1 MNKKISLTKLAK
13 DPGCLSEY
21 DPNSM
26 DFYSAQKWISQ
37 FINPIAKRETVTI
50 DEALGRVLSNDI
62 KSNSNVPNYDNS
74 AMDGYAINF
83 DQNNSLSFDVVGSIL
98 AGSLEVYEIKPG
110 EAIEI
115 MTGWKIPKGT
125 NAVVPIELTE
135 ISNNAIRLKE
145 RPKSQAN
152 IRKIGEDI
160 HKGQIILQ
168 SGKYLRPAEIGL
180 LASLGISKVSVFK
193 KITAV
198 YFSTGDEIV
207 AVGKSLKSG
216 QVYDSNHYSIGA
228 MLQSLNIKKIDF
240 RNVPDDK
247 EKIKDELLK
256 ASKIADVIISS
267 GGVSVG
273 KADFMKEILSEIGEI
288 LFWKL
293 AIKPGRPLAYG
304 KIKKAH
310 YFGLPGNPVSAM
322 VTFYQMVQPAIKKL
336 MGIANYSPPPT
347 FEVECNKKIF
357 KKPGRME
364 FQRGVLSKVNNKWL
378 VEPTRSQGSGVLSS
392 MSEANCFIVLSSE
405 QGLVEKGGMV
415 FVQYMEGVV
424 S

>member
-1 MNKKISLTKLAK
+1 
-13 DPGCLSEY
+13 
-21 DPNSM
+21 
-26 DFYSAQKWISQ
+26 
-37 FINPIAKRETVTI
+37 
-50 DEALGRVLSNDI
+50 
-62 KSNSNVPNYDNS
+62 
-74 AMDGYAINF
+74 
-83 DQNNSLSFDVVGSIL
+83 
-98 AGSLEVYEIKPG
+98 
-110 EAIEI
+110 
-115 MTGWKIPKGT
+115 MTGGKIPKGT
-125 NAVVPIELTE
+125 NAVIPIELTE

-168 SGKYLRPAEIGL
+168 FGKYLRPAEIGL

-193 KITAV
+193 KIKAV
-198 YFSTGDEIV
+198 YFSTGDEII

-228 MLQSLNIKKIDF
+228 MLQSLNIKRIDF

-247 EKIKDELLK
+247 EKIKEELLK

-304 KIKKAH
+304 KIKNAH

-347 FEVECNKKIF
+347 FEVTCNKRIF
-357 KKPGRME
+357 KNPGRME

-392 MSEANCFIVLSSE
+392 MSEANCFIVLTSE
-405 QGLVEKGGMV
+405 QGLVEKGAMV

>member
-1 MNKKISLTKLAK
+1 
-13 DPGCLSEY
+13 
-21 DPNSM
+21 
-26 DFYSAQKWISQ
+26 
-37 FINPIAKRETVTI
+37 
-50 DEALGRVLSNDI
+50 
-62 KSNSNVPNYDNS
+62 
-74 AMDGYAINF
+74 MDGYAINF
-83 DQNNSLSFDVVGSIL
+83 NQNNSLSFDVVGSIL
-98 AGSLEVYEIKPG
+98 AGSLKVYEIKPG

-115 MTGWKIPKGT
+115 MTGGKIPKGT

-135 ISNNAIRLKE
+135 ISNNTILLKE
-145 RPKSQAN
+145 QPKSQAN

-160 HKGQIILQ
+160 HIGQIILQ

-180 LASLGISKVSVFK
+180 LASLGINKVSVFK

-198 YFSTGDEIV
+198 YFSTGDEII

-247 EKIKDELLK
+247 EKIKKELLK

-336 MGIANYSPPPT
+336 MGNTNFSPPPT
-347 FEVECNKKIF
+347 FEVKCTKKIF

-364 FQRGVLSKVNNKWL
+364 FQRGILSKVNNKWV

-392 MSEANCFIVLSSE
+392 MSEANCFIVLLSE
-405 QGLVEKGGMV
+405 QGLVEKGDMV

>member
-1 MNKKISLTKLAK
+1 MNKKISLSKLVK

-26 DFYSAQKWISQ
+26 DFYSAQQWITQ
-37 FINPIAKRETVTI
+37 FINPITNEEKINI

-83 DQNNSLSFDVVGSIL
+83 NQNNSLNFDIVGSIL
-98 AGSLEVYEIKPG
+98 AGSLEDYEIKPG

-115 MTGWKIPKGT
+115 MTGGKIPKGT

-135 ISNNAIRLKE
+135 VSNNAILLKE
-145 RPKSQAN
+145 LPKSQAN

-160 HKGQIILQ
+160 HKEQIILR

-198 YFSTGDEIV
+198 YFSTGDEIIE
-207 AVGKSLKSG
+207 VGKSLKSG

-247 EKIKDELLK
+247 EKIKGELLK

-273 KADFMKEILSEIGEI
+273 KADFMKEVLSEVGEI

-293 AIKPGRPLAYG
+293 AMKPGRPLAYG
-304 KIKKAH
+304 KIKNAH

-336 MGIANYSPPPT
+336 MGIANYYPPPT
-347 FEVECNKKIF
+347 FKVKCNQKIL

-364 FQRGVLSKVNNKWL
+364 FQRGILSKINNEWL

-392 MSEANCFIVLSSE
+392 MSEANCFIVLSSK
-405 QGLVEKGGMV
+405 QGAVAKGEMV

>member
-37 FINPIAKRETVTI
+37 FINPIKKRETVTI

-83 DQNNSLSFDVVGSIL
+83 NQNNSLSFDVVGSIL
-98 AGSLEVYEIKPG
+98 AGSLKVYEIKPG

-115 MTGWKIPKGT
+115 MTGGKIPKGT

-135 ISNNAIRLKE
+135 ISENTIRIKE

-198 YFSTGDEIV
+198 YFSTGDEII

-247 EKIKDELLK
+247 EKIKKELLK
-256 ASKIADVIISS
+256 ASKIADAIISS
-267 GGVSVG
+267 
-273 KADFMKEILSEIGEI
+273 
-288 LFWKL
+288 
-293 AIKPGRPLAYG
+293 P
-304 KIKKAH
+304 
-310 YFGLPGNPVSAM
+310 
-322 VTFYQMVQPAIKKL
+322 
-336 MGIANYSPPPT
+336 
-347 FEVECNKKIF
+347 
-357 KKPGRME
+357 
-364 FQRGVLSKVNNKWL
+364 
-378 VEPTRSQGSGVLSS
+378 
-392 MSEANCFIVLSSE
+392 
-405 QGLVEKGGMV
+405 VEK
-415 FVQYMEGVV
+415 
-424 S
+424 